1 MTAPSA
7 ESRSAA
13 SNATTARSGG
23 QLLVDALA
31 VQGVDRVFCV
41 PGESYLDVLDAL
53 YAHPDIETIVTKHE
67 GAAAN
72 MAEADGKLMGR
83 PGICFVTR
91 GPGATH
97 AAIGVHIAQQDSTPM
112 ILFVGQ
118 APREH
123 LGREAFQEV
132 DYAATFGS
140 MAKWA
145 GQIEDTARIP
155 EMVARAFQVA
165 TSGRPGPVVLAL
177 PEDVLGNSATVPDT
191 LPYQVLSPAPT
202 ADQAADIAKL
212 LASAKQPLVIVGGAN
227 WPAQATAD
235 FKAFVQAWNLPVA
248 ASFRRQDLFD
258 NRDPHYVGH
267 LSLGMNPA
275 LAERVQTADVILAV
289 GTRLGEIN
297 TAAYTLLEVPT
308 PKQQLIHIHVDA
320 AELGRVYRPTLAVQA
335 APAPAAAMLKR
346 LEAPAAGGNAA
357 ARSAGNATTN
367 AAADAAGTAAAGA
380 ASTDAANAASAATN
394 AAATSSATPA
404 WAGWT
409 EAARAAHVAFSAAPK
424 PAADYQGVVMADV
437 MAHLN
442 ATLPDDA
449 ILANGAGN
457 YTVWVHRFFQFR
469 QSRTSLAPVCGAMG
483 YGFPAAIAAK
493 LRYPEREVIAFA
505 GDGCFLMYPQ
515 ELATALQFGANVVT
529 IVVNNGMYGTIRMHQ
544 EKRFPGR
551 ISATKL
557 QNPDFVAMAAAFG
570 AHAELV
576 EKTEDFPAAF
586 ERARKAGRPALLELR
601 VDPKQITPA
610 VRLGSV
616 D

>member
-1 MTAPSA
+1 MTAS
-7 ESRSAA
+7 SAA
-13 SNATTARSGG
+13 SRTAASVATSNATTARSGG

-177 PEDVLGNSATVPDT
+177 PEDVLGNTATVPDT

-227 WPAQATAD
+227 WPAQAAAD

-258 NRDPHYVGH
+258 NRDAQYVGH

-320 AELGRVYRPTLAVQA
+320 AELGRVYRPTIAVQA
-335 APAPAAAMLKR
+335 APATAAAMLR
-346 LEAPAAGGNAA
+346 AMQAPGTEGHAA
-357 ARSAGNATTN
+357 ARSAGTATTN
-367 AAADAAGTAAAGA
+367 AAANVAGTAA
-380 ASTDAANAASAATN
+380 TEAANTAATN
-394 AAATSSATPA
+394 AAATSSAAPA

-409 EAARAAHVAFSAAPK
+409 DAARAAHVAFSATPK
-424 PAADYQGVVMADV
+424 PADDYQGVVMADV

-457 YTVWVHRFFQFR
+457 YTVWVHRFYQFR
-469 QSRTSLAPVCGAMG
+469 QPRTSLAPVCGAMG

-493 LRYPEREVIAFA
+493 LRYPERDVIAFA

-557 QNPDFVAMAAAFG
+557 QNPDFVAMASAFG